1 MGRNWEWGASQA
13 GCWVPAVTVGMGW
26 QYPNSGKKAR
36 AYLSYSDPRQA
47 TELQQDSCKMDRG
60 THVKSNSCFAK
71 KNSGKV

>member
-1 MGRNWEWGASQA
+1 
-13 GCWVPAVTVGMGW
+13 
-26 QYPNSGKKAR
+26 
-36 AYLSYSDPRQA
+36 LSYSDPRQA